1 MPKLITPAD
10 TDPSFANALGRF
22 VEAVVVLERT
32 VETAL
37 MRLLPVTDE
46 MGRVLLSGNMMRR
59 NAEIMRALAL
69 LPDVPMTDELRQKIT
84 EEFFPEISAIN
95 DDRSKILHNPA
106 LETDTPG
113 TYGLVIHKSDAKN
126 SSMMPIT
133 AELLITRTNDAE
145 TLAWK
150 IMMNI
155 PSLEYDLSKWV
166 KASPQYPIKPYPKA
180 QQTNHQHHRAQK
192 KTSPKK

>member
-10 TDPSFANALGRF
+10 TDPSFAVALGRF

-32 VETAL
+32 VETAI
-37 MRLLPVTDE
+37 MRLLPVTDH

-59 NAEIMRALAL
+59 NAEIMRTLAL

-84 EEFFPEISAIN
+84 EEFFPEIAAIN

-113 TYGLVIHKSDAKN
+113 TYGLTIHKSDAKN
-126 SSMMPIT
+126 SAMMPIT
-133 AELLITRTNDAE
+133 AELLNTRATDAE

-150 IMMNI
+150 IMMSI
-155 PSLEYDLSKWV
+155 PPLEYDLSKWI

-180 QQTNHQHHRAQK
+180 QRTSRQHRPAQK
-192 KTSPKK
+192 KTSRQK

>member
-1 MPKLITPAD
+1 MPKSITPAD
-10 TDPSFANALGRF
+10 TDPLFAIALGRF
-22 VEAVVVLERT
+22 VESVVVLERT

-37 MRLLPVTDE
+37 VRLLPITDD

-69 LPDVPMTDELRQKIT
+69 LPDVPMTNDLRQKIT

-106 LETDTPG
+106 LEPDTPG

-126 SSMMPIT
+126 SAMMPIT
-133 AELLITRTNDAE
+133 ADLLNTKANDAE

-150 IMMNI
+150 IMMFI
-155 PSLEYDLSKWV
+155 QPLDYDLSKWI

-180 QQTNHQHHRAQK
+180 QQTSRQHHPAQK
-192 KTSPKK
+192 KTSRRK